1 MSKQAQ
7 SWFRHAREDLMGA
20 EYNLKGPDECLA
32 VAGFL
37 AQQSVEKAIKGFLVL
52 HRKRFTKTHNITTLL
67 EILEKVDSALAE
79 ELVSSRKLTNFAV
92 KYRYP
97 EAIRKE
103 LTRDDVAG
111 AVKIAKAACA
121 VILKSAESK

>member
-67 EILEKVDSALAE
+67 EIRQDRRC
-79 ELVSSRKLTNFAV
+79 VSRRTDLFAQV
-92 KYRYP
+92 NKF
-97 EAIRKE
+97 
-103 LTRDDVAG
+103 
-111 AVKIAKAACA
+111 CC
-121 VILKSAESK
+121 

>member
-52 HRKRFTKTHNITTLL
+52 HRKRFTKTHNISTLL
-67 EILEKVDSALAE
+67 EILEKVDSVLAE
-79 ELVSSRKLTNFAV
+79 ELVPSHRLTNFAV

-97 EAIRKE
+97 EAVRKE
-103 LTRDDVAG
+103 LTRDDVAV
-111 AVKIAKAACA
+111 AVKIAKEACA
-121 VILKSAESK
+121 LILKSAGSK